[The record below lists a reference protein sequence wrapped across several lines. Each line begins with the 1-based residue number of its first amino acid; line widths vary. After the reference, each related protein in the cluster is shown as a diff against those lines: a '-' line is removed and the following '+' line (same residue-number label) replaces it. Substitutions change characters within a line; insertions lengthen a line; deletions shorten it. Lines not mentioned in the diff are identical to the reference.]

1 MLWDFLPQYDFE
13 LGYQDGA
20 EVSFEGKCYTSTE
33 DDNLE
38 MPTDETGAVNPGWSE
53 IPCGEQKQGFQHVK
67 NIDFGRGLIVSDLG
81 EGDCCSSTGSLSIS
95 VCTPKISGVDCEE
108 EAIDCVPYD
117 CLAFD
122 TGSFCIETG
131 DNCEAKVY
139 WGGMSVS
146 GFTGDCCDV
155 VGLPPQYD
163 FELGY
168 QDGAEV
174 SFEGKCY
181 TSTEDDNLEM
191 PTDET
196 GAVNPGWSEIPC
208 GEQKQGFQHV
218 KNIDFGRGLIVSD
231 LGEGDC
237 CSSTGSLSIS
247 VCTPQNLGSRLRG
260 RSD

>member
-1 MLWDFLPQYDFE
+1 
-13 LGYQDGA
+13 
-20 EVSFEGKCYTSTE
+20 
-33 DDNLE
+33 
-38 MPTDETGAVNPGWSE
+38 
-53 IPCGEQKQGFQHVK
+53 
-67 NIDFGRGLIVSDLG
+67 
-81 EGDCCSSTGSLSIS
+81 
-95 VCTPKISGVDCEE
+95 
-108 EAIDCVPYD
+108 
-117 CLAFD
+117 
-122 TGSFCIETG
+122 
-131 DNCEAKVY
+131 
-139 WGGMSVS
+139 MSVS

-237 CSSTGSLSIS
+237 CSSTGALSIS
-247 VCTPQNLGSRLRG
+247 VCSPKISGVDCEEEAIDCVPYDCLGFDTGSFCIEMGDNCEAKVYWGGMSISGGTGCCEYEDGDVVEHISQIQFGKGLNIVGSGVGDCCEATGWVKVEACTPLISGVDCYGYDVEG
-260 RSD
+260 RTL